1 MAYDLAKDLII
12 PEAEKVIDSLKNL
25 FQRFTS
31 KAQSQLK
38 ESAAR
43 GALTMALRAKEALIE
58 VEGALTDAL
67 DELEREKANEEH
79 ASTKER

>member
-12 PEAEKVIDSLKNL
+12 PEAEKTIDSIKKL
-25 FQRFTS
+25 FNTFTS
-31 KAQSQLK
+31 KAQSHLK

-67 DELEREKANEEH
+67 DDLERERNEGH
-79 ASTKER
+79 TLTKE